1 MEQCENELLCYEQEL
16 AAAVPR
22 MGPAKR
28 MTLASVEASL
38 GPALGSLGV
47 IEEAD
52 EEMGSDADE
61 GESAPAP
68 LPKSKPAPARAAR
81 SVWEAPP
88 I

>member
-28 MTLASVEASL
+28 MTLASV
-38 GPALGSLGV
+38 ALGSLGV

-68 LPKSKPAPARAAR
+68 LPKPKPAPARAAR

>member
-1 MEQCENELLCYEQEL
+1 
-16 AAAVPR
+16 

-61 GESAPAP
+61 GESAPAAV
-68 LPKSKPAPARAAR
+68 PKKAPAPARAAR
-81 SVWEAPP
+81 SEPGPSIFIHSLTLLLVCTLF
-88 I
+88 